1 MPQRHD
7 LVERLR
13 PLVRWETGLF
23 VALLVIVF
31 FGTQASDQF
40 LTKGNLFNLCLSIGE
55 VAIMTLPLTLIV
67 ITGEIDLS
75 VASILGLASAMLGY
89 LVKDG
94 WPMWQCFVVVILLGA
109 AGGIFNATLITRL
122 GLPAL
127 AVTIGTLTL
136 YRGLAIV
143 MSSSTPSRA
152 SPSGTRTSVSTALPG
167 RSSPGQWRSSSCL
180 PSSSASCCT

>member
-75 VASILGLASAMLGY
+75 VASILGLASAHARLPRQGRLADVAML
-89 LVKDG
+89 
-94 WPMWQCFVVVILLGA
+94 
-109 AGGIFNATLITRL
+109 RRRH
-122 GLPAL
+122 PA
-127 AVTIGTLTL
+127 
-136 YRGLAIV
+136 RRCR
-143 MSSSTPSRA
+143 RA
-152 SPSGTRTSVSTALPG
+152 LQRPR
-167 RSSPGQWRSSSCL
+167 
-180 PSSSASCCT
+180 